1 MWERLSI
8 DDQPLSVVVGEMR
21 LDEAVLSFLTF
32 AAGGL
37 MTCLAALADL
47 FLVVLELA
55 LALAIK
61 LATGVYSQLLCRF
74 TQARQG
80 RARSHLV
87 FRSTHSRQ
95 DRVGLLRLCLAF
107 TCSPLPALSAMG
119 SLEEAAKPSYG
130 IPCSPSP
137 ALIPGPVPASSSKV
151 GRTAGASAGRAAANM
166 GPPLKTDCSRPAM

>member
-1 MWERLSI
+1 
-8 DDQPLSVVVGEMR
+8 MR

-32 AAGGL
+32 AGGGL

-47 FLVVLELA
+47 LLVVLELA

-87 FRSTHSRQ
+87 FRSTHSKQ
-95 DRVGLLRLCLAF
+95 DRVGLLRFCFVF
-107 TCSPLPALSAMG
+107 TRPPLPPSSAVAR
-119 SLEEAAKPSYG
+119 SLEAVKPSY
-130 IPCSPSP
+130 CSPSSLSP
-137 ALIPGPVPASSSKV
+137 ALIPVPVPASLSEA
-151 GRTAGASAGRAAANM
+151 GGIAGASAGRAAANM